1 MQTLVAMGLPIRLR
15 TATWYGDYLLALELP
30 QKWDVETL
38 WPRTPPP
45 LSDGEIIAA
54 LERPIGQQTIRENC
68 RGKSRPLVIVDDLN
82 RPTPAARVLPFVL
95 RHFQDAGIP
104 AHRVT
109 ILMAIGTHGAPGS
122 EGMLKKVG
130 AEAASSCRLLV
141 HDPMRGTVKAG
152 RTSYGTPILVNREVL
167 ASDFVVGIGGLYPN
181 NTAGYGGG
189 SKLALGVLDRRSISY
204 LHHRHRGMGWGSS
217 RTDGDFRKDVSEVA
231 RTIGLNTIITMQVNA
246 DREVVRLRCGDTF
259 LFYPEEV
266 AFARNVFRAP
276 LPGSADVVISNAYP
290 NDVSFTFVWMKA
302 LIPLQSCH
310 AKASRIVIA
319 SCSEGLGSHGV
330 YPVTNVPR
338 FHEKRDLLRR
348 ISVTNPKEIIRKVSR
363 RFRRAFGRGRNRD
376 APTERAN
383 EPMRSIPENPIWLYR
398 PGTHRHD
405 LPSSFRD
412 MRVNLSW
419 PEILREVNREQ
430 GGRKSLKV
438 LVYPC
443 APLQFLEGSERESAD
458 DVVEVSASENEMA

>member
-1 MQTLVAMGLPIRLR
+1 MALTIRLR
-15 TATWYGDYLLALELP
+15 TAVWYGDQALALEFP
-30 QKWDVETL
+30 HDWDVETL

-45 LSDGEIIAA
+45 LSNEEISAA
-54 LERPIGQQTIRENC
+54 LERPIGQLPIRQSC

-82 RPTPAARVLPFVL
+82 RPTPAARVMPLVL
-95 RHFQDAGIP
+95 GHFQDAGIP
-104 AHRVT
+104 ARQVT
-109 ILMAIGTHGAPGS
+109 ILMARGTHGAPGPD
-122 EGMLKKVG
+122 GMLKKVG

-141 HDPMRGTVKAG
+141 HDPMRNAVKVG
-152 RTSYGTPILVNREVL
+152 RTSFGTPVLVNREVL
-167 ASDFVVGIGGLYPN
+167 ASDFIMGIGGLYPN

-231 RTIGLNTIITMQVNA
+231 RMIGLNTIITMHVNA

-259 LFYPEEV
+259 LLYPEEV
-266 AFARNVFRAP
+266 AFARQVFRAP
-276 LPGSADVVISNAYP
+276 LPGRADVVISNAHP
-290 NDVSFTFVWMKA
+290 NDISFTFVWMKA

-310 AKASRIVIA
+310 TKASRIVIA

-348 ISVTNPKEIIRKVSR
+348 ISVTNPKEILRKVSR
-363 RFRRAFGRGRNRD
+363 RFRRALGRGRNQN
-376 APTERAN
+376 ALTGGAN
-383 EPMRSIPENPIWLYR
+383 EAMSSISENPIWLYR

-419 PEILREVNREQ
+419 PEILREIDREQ
-430 GGRKSLKV
+430 GGRRSLKV

-443 APLQFLEGSERESAD
+443 APLQFLEGSETESAD
-458 DVVEVSASENEMA
+458 DMVEVSAYENGMA